1 MINVKRIQINRSHLS
16 ICLYFCLL
24 IMLSGCKKPDL
35 VPKELFFDSN
45 NLLNVSFKNEGEGEV
60 PADKGILSIY
70 IDGWPIGQYRF
81 SDLPDQSFRDPGGS
95 VDVRTG
101 FRMAGLNRR
110 IAVFVDAYK
119 EIDESNE
126 FQNTLSRTMTP
137 PVMEGP
143 DFIISDLRLGSE
155 NTLEIV
161 VKNIGTA
168 NSPPDLPVR
177 IRVIVNE
184 SVAADLTPTLPSLT
198 VGGST
203 VITPDPTIVIST
215 NSRVRVLLNTNNL
228 LDELDKTNNVKREI
242 FPSSFALEPYTILL
256 SQPKIKNN
264 IIWQVIGGN
273 KNYSSWNLNQRTN
286 LDNAIL
292 VLEKQEPQALSAP
305 PTLLDGNYISAED
318 AWKIYVAHVAQCL
331 WVEVHGAVSWNLN
344 DFPDD
349 QLAYLLDSRKLMV
362 YLSSTNRYIFH
373 NHLMGNIT
381 AWNPRICYEFLWNLK
396 MIKSSQ
402 LETIYALTDWMRG
415 HLIHLSSSDNYNEQF
430 GYAGPPPA
438 DKVLYPLE
446 GRRHKTAGCW
456 GTSGLY
462 GAVLRSVNIPVER
475 ANISLN
481 DGPPH
486 SRPAFPSVD
495 RSMPHGD
502 DVYTQTLT
510 PSGAVIPT
518 PEIFYTFA
526 EMNTKFINPVVDCV
540 GDECNSV
547 SEQAS
552 YNSGK
557 DQLQLAYD
565 YMADYLLYKYSY
577 NGADYLDGTLRGP
590 RRGINDEVE
599 EYVKPY
605 FNEDERA
612 IMIDAVENKVKEIGD
627 GDLEAGKAKVISRFD
642 RFYQNK

>member
-1 MINVKRIQINRSHLS
+1 MISVKHIQINQSRLS

-24 IMLSGCKKPDL
+24 IVLSGCQKPEL
-35 VPKELFFDSN
+35 VPEELFFDSKN
-45 NLLNVSFKNEGEGEV
+45 VLNVTFKNEGEGEV
-60 PADKGILSIY
+60 PANKGILAIY

-95 VDVRTG
+95 VDVRTN

-110 IAVFVDAYK
+110 IAVFVDAYE

-143 DFIISDLRLGSE
+143 DFIVSDLRLGSG
-155 NTLEIV
+155 NALEIV

-177 IRVIVNE
+177 IRIIVNE
-184 SVAADLTPTLPSLT
+184 NVAADLTPTLPSLT

-203 VITPDPTIVIST
+203 VITPDLPIVISL

-228 LDELDKTNNVKREI
+228 LDELDRTNNVRREI
-242 FPSSFALEPYTILL
+242 FPSSFALEPYTTLL

-264 IIWQVIGGN
+264 IIWQGIGGIE
-273 KNYSSWNLNQRTN
+273 NYSSWSSNQRTD

-292 VLEKQEPQALSAP
+292 ALEKQEPQALSAP
-305 PTLLDGNYISAED
+305 PALLDGNYISAED

-331 WVEVHGAVSWNLN
+331 WVEVHGEVSWHLN

-362 YLSSTNRYIFH
+362 YSSSTNRYIFYTY
-373 NHLMGNIT
+373 LMGNIT
-381 AWNPRICYEFLWNLK
+381 AWNPRICYECLSNLK

-415 HLIHLSSSDNYNEQF
+415 HLLHLSGSDDLTEQF

-446 GRRHKTAGCW
+446 GRHHKTAGCW

-475 ANISLN
+475 VNITLN
-481 DGPPH
+481 GGTH

-502 DVYTQTLT
+502 DVYTGTLT
-510 PSGAVIPT
+510 PCGAVIPT
-518 PEIFYTFA
+518 SKIFYTSA
-526 EMNTKFINPVVDCV
+526 KMNAKFINPVVDCV
-540 GDECNSV
+540 GGECNSV
-547 SEQAS
+547 GEQAS
-552 YNSGK
+552 YNAGK
-557 DQLQLAYD
+557 DKLQLAYD
-565 YMADYLLYKYSY
+565 YMADFLLYHYSTQ
-577 NGADYLDGTLRGP
+577 GAEYLDGTLRGP
-590 RRGINDEVE
+590 RRAGQVHEFIN
-599 EYVKPY
+599 PY
-605 FNEDERA
+605 FTAEERA
-612 IMIDAVENKVKEIGD
+612 AMISAVENRVEEIGD
-627 GDLEAGKAKVISRFD
+627 GDLEAGKAKVIARWD
-642 RFYQNK
+642 RFYRNK